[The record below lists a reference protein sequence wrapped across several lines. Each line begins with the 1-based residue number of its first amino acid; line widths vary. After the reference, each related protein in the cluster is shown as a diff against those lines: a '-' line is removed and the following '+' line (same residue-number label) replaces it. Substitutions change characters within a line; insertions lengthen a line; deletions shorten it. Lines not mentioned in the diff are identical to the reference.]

1 MGDESLAGW
10 MRALIAYVR
19 SGEPD
24 LTNRQMAL
32 LMLVYLT
39 PGPHTVRGLAKVLG
53 VSKPVVTRALNTLG
67 ALGYLRRER
76 DQDDRRNVFVVR
88 TSNGA
93 DFLEGFKR
101 NLRESD
107 RVACLPPANHRTTAR
122 LRASALT
129 NSRFPDGRTRPIRS
143 PTLTART
150 WPTSPSPGESSRPT
164 MPSRSERRWSPA
176 RRFVLLPPT
185 MRRSLR
191 NSSRTT
197 RSACSTTLW
206 AGPGATPVGTGS
218 WVTCGPR
225 RSAPSYISPR

>member
-1 MGDESLAGW
+1 MGDETLAGW

-39 PGPHTVRGLAKVLG
+39 PGPHTVRGLAKALG

-88 TSNGA
+88 TSIGA
-93 DFLEGFKR
+93 EFLEGFKR

-107 RVACLPPANHRTTAR
+107 RVAAQHRPVIGQQQPAFAHQR
-122 LRASALT
+122 
-129 NSRFPDGRTRPIRS
+129 
-143 PTLTART
+143 
-150 WPTSPSPGESSRPT
+150 
-164 MPSRSERRWSPA
+164 
-176 RRFVLLPPT
+176 
-185 MRRSLR
+185 
-191 NSSRTT
+191 
-197 RSACSTTLW
+197 
-206 AGPGATPVGTGS
+206 
-218 WVTCGPR
+218 
-225 RSAPSYISPR
+225 

>member
-1 MGDESLAGW
+1 MK
-10 MRALIAYVR
+10 ALIAYVR

-39 PGPHTVRGLAKVLG
+39 PGPHTVRGLAKILG

-101 NLRESD
+101 NLREGG
-107 RVACLPPANHRTTAR
+107 
-122 LRASALT
+122 
-129 NSRFPDGRTRPIRS
+129 DGAAAAHRPIIG
-143 PTLTART
+143 TAAFAHQR
-150 WPTSPSPGESSRPT
+150 
-164 MPSRSERRWSPA
+164 
-176 RRFVLLPPT
+176 
-185 MRRSLR
+185 
-191 NSSRTT
+191 
-197 RSACSTTLW
+197 
-206 AGPGATPVGTGS
+206 
-218 WVTCGPR
+218 
-225 RSAPSYISPR
+225 